1 MVARMCHGVQV
12 GGKLKESILAVYH
25 RLLGIELGSSDL
37 ASSTFTLSHL
47 PSPASKISEGRGLR
61 EG

>member
-1 MVARMCHGVQV
+1 MVARMCHGAQV
-12 GGKLKESILAVYH
+12 RGQLWESILAFYH
-25 RLLGIELGSSDL
+25 GLLGIELGSSDL
-37 ASSTFTLSHL
+37 ASSTFTLRHL